1 MSVDDS
7 IRSAAKY
14 LAECGVE
21 SPRVDAELLMAKVL
35 GIRRDAL
42 VARGLAMLD
51 EPPQL
56 TFNRWIARRGEGRE
70 PLAYILGS
78 WEFYGIDFKVTPS
91 VLIPRPE
98 TEALVE
104 RALELIGSRELR
116 VVDIGT
122 GSGAIA
128 VAIAAHSTAKVTAT
142 DLSPRAL
149 EIAKENAGGRPIEF
163 REGDLLGPLLGLEF
177 DLVCANPP
185 YVSDADYAGL
195 APELHHEPR
204 VALACGDGFPVL
216 RKLAAGVR
224 AILAAEGRVLV
235 EIGAG
240 QAGTAKELFYTAGF
254 SSVVFHKDLAGI
266 DRVLEAS

>member
-1 MSVDDS
+1 MTVDES

-21 SPRVDAELLMAKVL
+21 SPRIDAELLMAKLL
-35 GIRRDAL
+35 GIRRDSL
-42 VARGLAMLD
+42 VARGLSLLD
-51 EPPQL
+51 EPSQL
-56 TFNRWIARRGEGRE
+56 TFNRWIARRGENRE

-78 WEFYGIDFKVTPS
+78 WEFYGIEFKVTPS
-91 VLIPRPE
+91 VLVPRPE
-98 TEALVE
+98 TETLVA

-116 VVDIGT
+116 VVDIAT

-128 VAIAAHSTAKVTAT
+128 VAIALNSQAKVTAT

-149 EIAKENAGGRPIEF
+149 QIAKENARGRPIEF

-185 YVSDADYAGL
+185 YVSEADYPKL

-204 VALACGDGFPVL
+204 VALACGDGYYVL
-216 RKLAAGVR
+216 RKLAAGVKT
-224 AILAAEGRVLV
+224 ILADGGRVLV

-240 QAGTAKELFYTAGF
+240 QAETVKQLFYDAGLAN
-254 SSVVFHKDLAGI
+254 VVFHKDLAGI
-266 DRVLEAS
+266 DRVAEAW